1 MDLQEIIKRV
11 LRGDLINESKVYLL
25 RRVSPDKL
33 EAEFRDA
40 LDTVSYR
47 INNKYKLNDF
57 KKMVISM
64 TMDGLHGELS
74 NWGTEDFPYDEIE
87 EHLLNKYS
95 DVMTERYYRITPRAV
110 RLNNTQED
118 NTLNESFKDKLI
130 NLINSDGIV
139 DTSKFVSGYDNL
151 IKLLGD
157 YQIPKSVKIKTIRKY
172 MDSIGGGVSLL
183 GVDIQ
188 PIPYRETN
196 KEYQEIVYLGFN
208 SVIIDRWGGYEN
220 QSHLGEL
227 EVKYEDLTE
236 KTIDDIL
243 EIILNDLTDIFF
255 G

>member
-1 MDLQEIIKRV
+1 MDLQEIIKKV

-25 RRVSPDKL
+25 RRVIPDKL

-47 INNKYKLNDF
+47 LKNGYSLDNF
-57 KKMVISM
+57 QRVVISIL
-64 TMDGLHGELS
+64 MDSLHGELS

-87 EHLLNKYS
+87 KYLLNKYS
-95 DVMTERYYRITPRAV
+95 DVMAERHYRITPKAV

-118 NTLNESFKDKLI
+118 STLNESFKDKLI

-188 PIPYRETN
+188 PIPYREIN
-196 KEYQEIVYLGFN
+196 KEYQEIVHLSFN

-243 EIILNDLTDIFF
+243 EIILNDLTDIFV